1 MRGKMCGRSESKGGK
16 PMFRRRSL
24 SHGCSSCESCS
35 SGPFKRA
42 AAFRFS
48 YIEVYYSIFKSVFM
62 PKKSIFFCNNH
73 AIRPVFIAWIVAAA
87 AFVVNFANLKHKT
100 DLKNFFSPSLLTF
113 DCYQSS
119 FRAELICWKTPH
131 VSVVR
136 LGLLLLF
143 LCVITFLGQ

>member
-42 AAFRFS
+42 AALRGSVILKSTTLYSRVFS
-48 YIEVYYSIFKSVFM
+48 CQ
-62 PKKSIFFCNNH
+62 KSIFFCNNH

-87 AFVVNFANLKHKT
+87 LVVNFANLKHKT
-100 DLKNFFSPSLLTF
+100 DLKNFFSSLLTF

-119 FRAELICWKTPH
+119 FRAELIC
-131 VSVVR
+131 
-136 LGLLLLF
+136 
-143 LCVITFLGQ
+143 

>member
-42 AAFRFS
+42 AALGSVILKSTTLYSRVFS
-48 YIEVYYSIFKSVFM
+48 CQ
-62 PKKSIFFCNNH
+62 KKSIFFCNNH

-100 DLKNFFSPSLLTF
+100 DLKNFFSLSSLLTF

-119 FRAELICWKTPH
+119 FRAELIC
-131 VSVVR
+131 
-136 LGLLLLF
+136 
-143 LCVITFLGQ
+143 